1 MKFTKEFDL
10 SWRKVTM
17 KAAVDS
23 LDGVSSN
30 YLRASTPLPSTAIPD
45 RTNDVRSC
53 LALVLAF
60 STYSSTYPAHNL
72 LPITQHPTPTEQ
84 AAKDE
89 AKEIRSRMTLELQAV
104 NRAAVR

>member
-1 MKFTKEFDL
+1 M
-10 SWRKVTM
+10 
-17 KAAVDS
+17 DS
-23 LDGVSSN
+23 LDGVSSKN
-30 YLRASTPLPSTAIPD
+30 LRASTPLPSTAILD

-53 LALVLAF
+53 LARASAF
-60 STYSSTYPAHNL
+60 STYFSTYPAHHRS
-72 LPITQHPTPTEQ
+72 PITQHPTPTEQ